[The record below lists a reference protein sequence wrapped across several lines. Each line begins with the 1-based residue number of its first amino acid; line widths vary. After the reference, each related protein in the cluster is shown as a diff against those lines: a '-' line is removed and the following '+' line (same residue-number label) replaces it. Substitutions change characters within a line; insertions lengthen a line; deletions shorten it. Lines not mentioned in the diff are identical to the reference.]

1 MEQALRMF
9 IWSITS
15 LVVYGVVSWSWKA
28 GAEETT
34 GVRFPKVEASNL
46 DKRQLH
52 LPGDFEGDR
61 NLLLVAFE
69 RHQQKDVD
77 TWLREMKGFE
87 ELDPNFRYYELPTIE
102 RPNVLTRW
110 FIDSGMRRGIPDRR
124 ARERT
129 ITLYLD
135 KKLFCEALQIPD
147 QKKIYE
153 FLVNRNGEVLWR
165 SDGLFDQTKS
175 VSLRR
180 AIGKDRA

>member
-87 ELDPNFRYYELPTIE
+87 KLDPNFRYYELPTIE
-102 RPNVLTRW
+102 RPR
-110 FIDSGMRRGIPDRR
+110 FDP
-124 ARERT
+124 
-129 ITLYLD
+129 
-135 KKLFCEALQIPD
+135 
-147 QKKIYE
+147 
-153 FLVNRNGEVLWR
+153 LVY
-165 SDGLFDQTKS
+165 
-175 VSLRR
+175 
-180 AIGKDRA
+180 